1 MRTWYGECCNLFVDW
16 RVRIIS
22 SQNVGSIG
30 KFSSA
35 TPNKNNLYIA
45 SASFIVAPRKY
56 SQIDNSRASPQVFT
70 NSCDLKNLSIYLQM
84 KFLTKTEIWNY
95 FSMFLDF
102 SLFMIGRPLSSFS
115 NFSKA
120 REKMSLERLS
130 QFMISNRY

>member
-56 SQIDNSRASPQVFT
+56 SQIDNSRASPQVFHEFLIQIRLTFVKTT
-70 NSCDLKNLSIYLQM
+70 NKETRFFFIGLKIR
-84 KFLTKTEIWNY
+84 EISESGLGIRKIVW
-95 FSMFLDF
+95 
-102 SLFMIGRPLSSFS
+102 
-115 NFSKA
+115 
-120 REKMSLERLS
+120 
-130 QFMISNRY
+130 